1 MSRVHRMA
9 SGPSAASATPYDP
22 VPATRRTMR
31 PVPSDPLSDL
41 PLALGGLSRATEER
55 ARATLLPDLLAD
67 PGTVV
72 LDLAGDAMPVQATA
86 GGDLSV
92 ARRPPDPEDAER
104 LALFLGRD
112 DAGTAYVAVVH
123 PTRPE
128 AQAPWQTLRVVGER
142 LDRVDAGLF
151 ATASALANWHAAHVR
166 CPRCGA
172 PTESAH
178 GGWVRRCI
186 ADGTEHYPRSDPAVI
201 MSVLDRDD
209 RLLLSRGATWP
220 ERRFSVQAGFV
231 EPGESLEAAVARE
244 VREEVGLDVGE
255 ITYLGN
261 QPWPFPA
268 SLMVGFTCRTDRP
281 DLRLDPGEIAEA
293 RWVSR
298 PEYLGALA
306 SGEIITPTGI
316 SIAKRIIERWLGH
329 PVPTCPL
336 P

>member
-1 MSRVHRMA
+1 
-9 SGPSAASATPYDP
+9 
-22 VPATRRTMR
+22 MR

-55 ARATLLPDLLAD
+55 ARVTLLPDLLTD
-67 PGTVV
+67 PATVV
-72 LDLAGDAMPVQATA
+72 LDLAGDAMPVVAA
-86 GGDLSV
+86 PGGNLSV
-92 ARRPPDPEDAER
+92 ARRHPDRDDIER

-112 DAGTAYVAVVH
+112 DAGAAYVAIVH
-123 PTRPE
+123 PTRPDG
-128 AQAPWQTLRVVGER
+128 QVPWQTLRAVGER
-142 LDRVDAGLF
+142 LDGVDAGLF
-151 ATASALANWHAAHVR
+151 ATASALANWHAAHVH

-172 PTESAH
+172 ATESAH
-178 GGWVRRCI
+178 GGWVRRCA

-201 MSVLDRDD
+201 MSVLDGDD
-209 RLLLSRGATWP
+209 RLLLSRGPTWP

-231 EPGESLEAAVARE
+231 EPGESFEGAVARE
-244 VREEVGLDVGE
+244 VHEEVGLVVGE

-281 DLRLDPGEIAEA
+281 DLHLDPGEIAEA

-329 PVPTCPL
+329 PVPASPQ